1 MDKIFL
7 FEQKTKV
14 EEDVKL
20 AYSIM
25 CHGNLGLLEALM
37 STIFRPQNIYCIYVD
52 DKSPTE
58 YKKSVRQLAAIYQYH
73 FPQVFTHKIHCIP
86 TTTNIL
92 LCSWYINI
100 LLGYNYST
108 N

>member
-1 MDKIFL
+1 
-7 FEQKTKV
+7 
-14 EEDVKL
+14 
-20 AYSIM
+20 M

-73 FPQVFTHKIHCIP
+73 FPQVFTHKKHYSNNYQYIIMYR
-86 TTTNIL
+86 
-92 LCSWYINI
+92 YINI